1 MITLSCFFDPDRV
14 YMNPKFKILYIIAG
28 TLALGLAVYQL
39 FTDKPSINFTRLSL
53 NIVMSLFFYYLAYKT
68 YHEKKDKELM

>member
-1 MITLSCFFDPDRV
+1 
-14 YMNPKFKILYIIAG
+14 MNPKFKVLYIIAG
-28 TLALGLAVYQL
+28 TLALLLAIYQL
-39 FTDKPSINFTRLSL
+39 FTDKPSINVPRISL

>member
-1 MITLSCFFDPDRV
+1 
-14 YMNPKFKILYIIAG
+14 MNPKFKILYIVAG
-28 TLALGLAVYQL
+28 TLALLLIIYQL
-39 FTDKPSINFTRLSL
+39 FFDSARIYIPRFIL

>member
-1 MITLSCFFDPDRV
+1 
-14 YMNPKFKILYIIAG
+14 MNPKFKVLYIIAG
-28 TLALGLAVYQL
+28 TLSLLLAIYQL
-39 FTDKPSINFTRLSL
+39 FTDKPSINVPRISL